1 MFRWVEQAVIN
12 ASHPARGA
20 WIEIAA
26 EMTAPHT
33 VQSHPAWG
41 AWIEMKK
48 LLLTPYGKGRKAAN
62 ELLLG
67 YRIGAENA
75 DPIVDRDGV
84 VNTLTP
90 TQKAWRS
97 GCLTARSDAAKAY
110 KVKNNRP

>member
-1 MFRWVEQAVIN
+1 MAQDIE
-12 ASHPARGA
+12 SHPAR
-20 WIEIAA
+20 
-26 EMTAPHT
+26 
-33 VQSHPAWG
+33 G

-84 VNTLTP
+84 VKTLSP
-90 TQKAWRS
+90 TQMAWRS
-97 GCLTARSDAAKAY
+97 GYLKARSDAAKAY